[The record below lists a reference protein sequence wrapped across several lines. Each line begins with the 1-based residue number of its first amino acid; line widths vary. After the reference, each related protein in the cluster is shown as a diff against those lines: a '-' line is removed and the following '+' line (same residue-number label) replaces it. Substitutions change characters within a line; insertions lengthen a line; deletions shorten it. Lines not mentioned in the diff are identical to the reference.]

1 MSAMDRA
8 FFLLETEQRPM
19 NVGALVVLRG
29 RKPRQGRASD
39 ALVRQMLR
47 CPVGTPFNQRLA
59 EGALAGWPTLVDD
72 DQIDPGEQ
80 LYRHELPAGSDL
92 PVLLQRVCALHS
104 RRLDRCRPL
113 WEMHVFDGLA
123 DGRIGLY
130 FKTHHGLIDGIGFIR
145 VVLNVVSR
153 TASTRRPQALWQGL
167 PRAAASSPAAA
178 QALSV
183 GGLLQAG
190 LSAGRTATDL
200 ARLVWHLGRRDAG
213 LGRGMATPFVATPD
227 VLKAPPSPNRVMG
240 HCSLPLARVRAVARR
255 ADAKINDVLLAT
267 LDVALNRYLAEHGV
281 QAPRPLVAD
290 MPVALHEG
298 AGAGNRI
305 TILQVPM
312 GHPGATPAERLADIV
327 AETRLVKEEVRSVG
341 ANALFMYS
349 ILEHA
354 VASAIES
361 LNLGDLPMLANA
373 VISNPA
379 GLEGKVYFNGLPV
392 ELALPVSVVAHHQVL
407 NVTISNYGD
416 DLHVTFIALKEAVP
430 DVQRLADATMQA
442 LVELQRSV
450 ARRTTAAGKK
460 SPTAPKRPAV
470 KRRRS
475 AGKTAK
481 RAKSSAAARA
491 LR

>member
-1 MSAMDRA
+1 MDRA

-47 CPVGTPFNQRLA
+47 CPVGAPFNQRLA
-59 EGALAGWPTLVDD
+59 ENTVAGWPILVDD
-72 DQIDPGEQ
+72 DRIDPAEQ
-80 LYRHELPAGSDL
+80 LFRHKLPAGSEL
-92 PVLLQRVCALHS
+92 PALFERVCTLHS

-153 TASTRRPQALWQGL
+153 SAATRRPQAIWQGL
-167 PRAAASSPAAA
+167 PQSASQGSKLPLKA
-178 QALSV
+178 

-190 LSAGRTATDL
+190 LEAGRTAGDL
-200 ARLVWHLGRRDAG
+200 ARLVWHLGRRDLG
-213 LGRGMATPFVATPD
+213 LGKGMATPFFATPD
-227 VLKAPPSPNRVMG
+227 VLKAPPSANRVMA
-240 HCSLPLARVRAVARR
+240 HSTLPLARVRAVARR

-267 LDVALNRYLAEHGV
+267 LDVAMNHYLEEHGLHA
-281 QAPRPLVAD
+281 QRPLVAD

-298 AGAGNRI
+298 DGAGNRI

-327 AETRLVKEEVRSVG
+327 AETRLVKDEARSIG
-341 ANALFMYS
+341 ADALFMYS

-361 LNLGDLPMLANA
+361 LNLGELPMLANA

-379 GLEGKVYFNGLPV
+379 GLNEKVYFNGQLV

-407 NVTISNYGD
+407 NVTISTYAEE
-416 DLHVTFIALKEAVP
+416 LHVTFIALKEAIP
-430 DVQRLADATMQA
+430 DVQRLADATMRA

-450 ARRTTAAGKK
+450 AKGSTATARKPQTPVK
-460 SPTAPKRPAV
+460 SPAAKS
-470 KRRRS
+470 RRS
-475 AGKTAK
+475 AVPAAK
-481 RAKSSAAARA
+481 RAKPSAAARA
-491 LR
+491 LH